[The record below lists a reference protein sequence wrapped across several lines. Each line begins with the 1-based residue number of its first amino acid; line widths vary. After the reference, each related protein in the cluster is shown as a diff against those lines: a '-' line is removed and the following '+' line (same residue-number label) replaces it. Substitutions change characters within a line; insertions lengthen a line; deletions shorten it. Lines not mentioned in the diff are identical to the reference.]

1 MIAAGGGVPALPRL
15 SLVPLF
21 TRVEAAKL
29 VSTLLVAARMFFS
42 EGEERTRPERRA
54 LVPTAAKLVP
64 LLPLILPLVLT
75 GPVVEMP
82 LLMEIPDPAPTDNG
96 VER

>member
-1 MIAAGGGVPALPRL
+1 MLPRL

-29 VSTLLVAARMFFS
+29 VSTLLVAARMDLFS
-42 EGEERTRPERRA
+42 EGGERTRPERRA
-54 LVPTAAKLVP
+54 LVATAAKLVP

-82 LLMEIPDPAPTDNG
+82 LVMEIPDPAPTDNG

>member
-1 MIAAGGGVPALPRL
+1 MVLVLPRL
-15 SLVPLF
+15 SLVPLIF

-29 VSTLLVAARMFFS
+29 VSRLLVTARMDFS
-42 EGEERTRPERRA
+42 EGEERTRPEQRRA
-54 LVPTAAKLVP
+54 LVATAAKLVP

-82 LLMEIPDPAPTDNG
+82 LVMEIPDPAPTDNG